1 MYQFNGR
8 IRYSEVDSEGKLSL
22 ESLLDYF
29 QDCSTF
35 HSEDLGLGVEYLKEK
50 HMAWVLSAWQI
61 VVERYPKLCERV
73 VIATAPYEFK
83 GFMGFRN
90 FLMETEDGERLAY
103 ANTIWTL
110 MDIEKMKP
118 SKPTPAMLEAYV
130 LEERLE
136 MDYAPRKILLPKGEG
151 VSQEI
156 IEIRKHQLDTNL
168 HVNNGQYVRMAM
180 EYLPEG
186 YGIGQMRAEY
196 RMQARLGDKVCPL
209 VYQDDDVVV
218 VVLNNEE
225 GQPYSVVEFQRK
237 VCPV

>member
-1 MYQFNGR
+1 
-8 IRYSEVDSEGKLSL
+8 
-22 ESLLDYF
+22 
-29 QDCSTF
+29 
-35 HSEDLGLGVEYLKEK
+35 
-50 HMAWVLSAWQI
+50 
-61 VVERYPKLCERV
+61 
-73 VIATAPYEFK
+73 
-83 GFMGFRN
+83 MGFRN